1 MKKSLLSLLVLC
13 CNICLGQDTD
23 TEPMKKHEF
32 GVNITALINSVIDL
46 GEDPG
51 SPDFNFFYRN
61 IGNKTSYR
69 LAAITRFINNSNDVS
84 GSDVES
90 KSSALG
96 LRFGV
101 EGNKSVSTRFDLIYS
116 WDFLLRNTKSSSENS
131 NSGFVNTQNE
141 FTIGTGPGLR
151 IQYNISENV
160 SLMTESVFYLAL
172 TKNKSTLDQFGQQ
185 QITSENSNFNTFS
198 RIPTSIFLTMRF

>member
-13 CNICLGQDTD
+13 CNICLAQEII
-23 TEPMKKHEF
+23 TEPTKKHEF
-32 GVNITALINSVIDL
+32 GVNMNQLINSVFNIGD
-46 GEDPG
+46 DIN
-51 SPDFNFFYRN
+51 SSDFNFFYRN

-69 LAAITRFINNSNDVS
+69 LAAVTRFTNNNNDVS

-90 KSSALG
+90 KSSVIGA
-96 LRFGV
+96 RFGV
-101 EGNKSVSTRFDLIYS
+101 EGNKSVSKRFDLIYS

-185 QITSENSNFNTFS
+185 QITSEKSTLNTFS
-198 RIPTSIFLTMRF
+198 RIPSSIFLAVRF